1 MKLRGTPEEL
11 EEAKQWWAEQKERIN
26 EEYEEAKKIDKNAKK
41 DTSLVSPENK
51 ERNYKR
57 TEVNFSQIQGN
68 KSQKYLDGYLHKY
81 SLQEENLKKQLEDE
95 KTAKVM
101 YRTIY
106 RFQGNDREIL
116 LMYMQDVPQK
126 DIAEKLGISAS
137 AVSQRI
143 KILLEEYRI
152 MLCNDPKFCK
162 TKQAR
167 ELHWESKQ
175 AFHKCVNEIRKN
187 GYFKINLNNVLDLI
201 KEIKRVIKKTI
212 STGADKNIKQK
223 LSQKIDYSN
232 LDDNWI
238 KETNQTFAD
247 YGIEAHFE
255 NLKTFK
261 GNFLQVVKMVEDF
274 ATELQEKALKKENI

>member
-26 EEYEEAKKIDKNAKK
+26 KEYEEAKKIDKNAKK

-68 KSQKYLDGYLHKY
+68 KSQNYLDGYLNKY
-81 SLQEENLKKQLEDE
+81 NLQEENLKKQLEDE
-95 KTAKVM
+95 RTAKVM

-106 RFQGNDREIL
+106 RFQGKDREIL

-126 DIAEKLGISAS
+126 DIAKKLGISPS

-175 AFHKCVNEIRKN
+175 TFRKCVNEIRKN

-201 KEIKRVIKKTI
+201 QEIKRVIKKTI
-212 STGADKNIKQK
+212 STGADKNVKQK

-274 ATELQEKALKKENI
+274 VEELQEKALKKETL